1 MNEKIDVLLTRDYVS
16 KVLNISLSSVDRMR
30 QKGGLKIE
38 RRIGNVILFDSGS
51 VSQAQEFLQ
60 LREIFSGKGQ

>member
-60 LREIFSGKGQ
+60 LRERFSGKGQ

>member
-1 MNEKIDVLLTRDYVS
+1 MDEKMDVLLTRDYVS

-38 RRIGNVILFDSGS
+38 RRIGNVILFDHDS
-51 VSQAQEFLQ
+51 VSQAHEYLQ
-60 LREIFSGKGQ
+60 LRERFSGKGQ